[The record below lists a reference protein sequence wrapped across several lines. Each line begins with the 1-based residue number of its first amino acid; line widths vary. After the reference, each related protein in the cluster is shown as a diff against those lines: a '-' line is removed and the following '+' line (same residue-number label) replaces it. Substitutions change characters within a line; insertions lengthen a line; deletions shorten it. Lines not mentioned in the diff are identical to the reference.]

1 MDPQTPP
8 PPTHPPTHQTPTTT
22 HRHIHDIQRHQICIE
37 HQKLSTCVS
46 EFCCLSGWNYPLAG
60 LCQDL
65 VSIHLLWLLFC
76 KLLRGAVEV
85 DQFRVWPTWE
95 GAPCQVGTRLVKLTS
110 LRSKSTCNFCCIWSS
125 GCSFGCCIPVS
136 SLQYLP
142 IGKLL
147 VMGLIPIGEFN
158 EN

>member
-1 MDPQTPP
+1 M
-8 PPTHPPTHQTPTTT
+8 
-22 HRHIHDIQRHQICIE
+22 
-37 HQKLSTCVS
+37 
-46 EFCCLSGWNYPLAG
+46 
-60 LCQDL
+60 
-65 VSIHLLWLLFC
+65 SIHLLWLLFC

-147 VMGLIPIGEFN
+147 VMGLIPIGEFS

>member
-1 MDPQTPP
+1 MENFQSNLIMRYPP
-8 PPTHPPTHQTPTTT
+8 PPPFTTR
-22 HRHIHDIQRHQICIE
+22 HRHIHDIQLHQIWIE
-37 HQKLSTCVS
+37 HQQLSTYVS

-95 GAPCQVGTRLVKLTS
+95 GGTMPGQYKACEIDKSVQQVH
-110 LRSKSTCNFCCIWSS
+110 
-125 GCSFGCCIPVS
+125 
-136 SLQYLP
+136 LQ
-142 IGKLL
+142 LL
-147 VMGLIPIGEFN
+147 LHLEFRVQFWLLHSCV
-158 EN
+158 